1 MYDIFS
7 AQYIILREKCTNRK
21 IVLKEL
27 SQNKHFHTTTTEVTE
42 GPAAN
47 TQKLHSQPL
56 SVPSSPL
63 PQRQPLSWL
72 LWILK
77 TIRNN
82 YYTLPIRTCTQVP
95 SSLSPLNRLT
105 CFAFVW
111 LLQQD
116 QFPHQHILLLPEVN
130 RTAWHGSCC
139 ISSAPSTT
147 LWGSLRDLWKEL
159 LPTNVQREQFPGW
172 VGQAALSGP
181 LIFSASWYSRPCVIS
196 SLKTRWP
203 NDLLLLNRMLQK

>member
-7 AQYIILREKCTNRK
+7 VQYIILREKCTNRK

-27 SQNKHFHTTTTEVTE
+27 SQNKHFHTTTTRVTE
-42 GPAAN
+42 GPAPS
-47 TQKLHSQPL
+47 TQKLHSHPL

-82 YYTLPIRTCTQVP
+82 YYTLPTWTCTHVP
-95 SSLSPLNRLT
+95 SSLSPLNRLMH
-105 CFAFVW
+105 FAFVQ

-116 QFPHQHILLLPEVN
+116 QFPHQHVLLPPEIN
-130 RTAWHGSCC
+130 RTAWHESCS
-139 ISSAPSTT
+139 ISSAPSTARRIYGKGSFSQMSRESSSPAG
-147 LWGSLRDLWKEL
+147 WGRQPWAGPQSSL
-159 LPTNVQREQFPGW
+159 LPGIQGLV
-172 VGQAALSGP
+172 
-181 LIFSASWYSRPCVIS
+181 
-196 SLKTRWP
+196 
-203 NDLLLLNRMLQK
+203 